1 MSELRKIP
9 NVGKQTEKGLIEM
22 GYTSIESLKGKRA
35 EDLYAE
41 ECIRRGYTVDR
52 CQLYLYRAVE
62 YFVNTERPD
71 PDKCKW
77 WFWKDEYVEVAPCGA
92 ICAECRLF
100 PATCKGCRQIKGKVF
115 WLQYTGETCCA
126 IYACCLNR
134 KFVNCAGC
142 EQLPCTRYKK
152 DPTISEEQNA
162 ENLRM
167 MLQNLK
173 NAKRK

>member
-35 EDLYAE
+35 EDLYVE
-41 ECIRRGYTVDR
+41 ECIQHGYTVDR

-77 WFWKDEYVEVAPCGA
+77 WFWRMNTSKWHLAEQSAQSADCFPQPAKDVD
-92 ICAECRLF
+92 R
-100 PATCKGCRQIKGKVF
+100 
-115 WLQYTGETCCA
+115 
-126 IYACCLNR
+126 
-134 KFVNCAGC
+134 
-142 EQLPCTRYKK
+142 
-152 DPTISEEQNA
+152 
-162 ENLRM
+162 
-167 MLQNLK
+167 
-173 NAKRK
+173 